1 VERSFGVVIYAS
13 ELEGPLTTVSHLRY
27 LIDMSTPTATPTWAN
42 ASERQRTDKELMSH
56 ISDTDGPPRT
66 RLNKRQDICK
76 PQVVGIAKRIASV
89 WTGK

>member
-1 VERSFGVVIYAS
+1 
-13 ELEGPLTTVSHLRY
+13 
-27 LIDMSTPTATPTWAN
+27 
-42 ASERQRTDKELMSH
+42 MSH